1 MKIYSYTND
10 LGYRKNIFIQKN
22 PETGLFDFT
31 IYSSETGDCTG
42 AGVMT
47 KDELDEFL
55 TYYKRTIVC
64 VH

>member
-10 LGYRKNIFIQKN
+10 LGYHKNIHIQKN
-22 PETGLFDFT
+22 PKTGLFDFT

-47 KDELDEFL
+47 NEELDEFL
-55 TYYKRTIVC
+55 THYKKTIVC